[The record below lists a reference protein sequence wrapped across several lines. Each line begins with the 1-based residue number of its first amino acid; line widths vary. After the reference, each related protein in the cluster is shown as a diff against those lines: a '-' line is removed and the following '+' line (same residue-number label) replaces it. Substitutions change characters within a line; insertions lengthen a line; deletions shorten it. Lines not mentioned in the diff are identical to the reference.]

1 MTKLLRYADLKDR
14 QIVKSR
20 APLKNLIE
28 KYGFPPGRMLGPN
41 TRAWDEQ
48 TEIAAWLD
56 LLPAR
61 SPVRPRRGAAK
72 VGKGRPRK
80 AAPEAI
86 AS

>member
-20 APLKNLIE
+20 AQLKNLIE

-41 TRAWDEQ
+41 TRVWGEE

-56 LLPAR
+56 
-61 SPVRPRRGAAK
+61 SRPIAGPPPRGAAK
-72 VGKGRPRK
+72 AGKGRPRK
-80 AAPEAI
+80 AAPEAV

>member
-20 APLKNLIE
+20 AQLKNLIE

-41 TRAWDEQ
+41 TRVWDEE

-56 LLPAR
+56 SR
-61 SPVRPRRGAAK
+61 PVAGPPPRGIAK

-80 AAPEAI
+80 AAPEAV